1 MRPVDPSKADQWKTP
16 ENGYQPQVRKGG
28 VVRGVATVLSAAGPV
43 QVRDMCDEAL
53 TGQLRAGG
61 QVYLI
66 AWKPMLIHQHQ
77 NDAR

>member
-1 MRPVDPSKADQWKTP
+1 MDTSRRSEKVELCAKAM
-16 ENGYQPQVRKGG
+16 
-28 VVRGVATVLSAAGPV
+28 TVLSAAGPV

-53 TGQLRAGG
+53 TGELRAGG